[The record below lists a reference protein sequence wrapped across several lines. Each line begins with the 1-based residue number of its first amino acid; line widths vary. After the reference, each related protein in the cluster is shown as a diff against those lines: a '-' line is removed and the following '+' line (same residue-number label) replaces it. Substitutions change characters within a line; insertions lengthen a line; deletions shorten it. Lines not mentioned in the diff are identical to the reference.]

1 MPITGSDRE
10 FAVVGRGTVFDGIA
24 YWVTLAGI
32 YPMVGGL
39 MFYSGK
45 GKLFDNNGDAPQ
57 GIKDQFEGTFLD
69 TFPGVD
75 TAWFILGIFEFGVFV
90 LLLASLIRL
99 EFLPHRDKSILQ
111 VGLALALLTGIAAVL
126 VCAAPG
132 PRALLVVTDLSSIL
146 LLGALF
152 VTAACSLDDPELPL
166 GLEISV
172 DKVVLTLND
181 SIRIALTA
189 TNYGDTPIALSGPS
203 DCLLFFDVR
212 NTTGASVFGSHQNC
226 VGATVTETIPA
237 GRNREAVFTWHGRN
251 SAGVRLPPG
260 FYGIS
265 ALALVAGGTRRGASA
280 AIQIE

>member
-1 MPITGSDRE
+1 MTSCAKRAMLSRPRVIS
-10 FAVVGRGTVFDGIA
+10 A
-24 YWVTLAGI
+24 
-32 YPMVGGL
+32 
-39 MFYSGK
+39 
-45 GKLFDNNGDAPQ
+45 
-57 GIKDQFEGTFLD
+57 
-69 TFPGVD
+69 
-75 TAWFILGIFEFGVFV
+75 FIV
-90 LLLASLIRL
+90 LLLVQLVVAHSLNLFPRLILFDFYQYWGVSVARRVSGATLGNPYSNSRGYHAALSDYAAASGDPRL
-99 EFLPHRDKSILQ
+99 TALHRISARPGFTATPFLYMLLGVLPADYSRAATLFHVLQ
-111 VGLALALLTGIAAVL
+111 VVLFVGAV
-126 VCAAPG
+126 
-132 PRALLVVTDLSSIL
+132 I